1 MKVTTISVR
10 IRDGAYLTAALRKLG
25 EEGHPITAEEYDY
38 GDIDSRPETLTKVLS
53 TLDDTDMLVI
63 WVSGNMEYFKNYSM
77 MLKKAKLRNIL
88 TFVINMNRERADEHR
103 YTFTDPDEDYEILY
117 NYAILGGPSNLRG
130 MGLWMLNR
138 LEGEN
143 NELPEAVMPP
153 AQGVY
158 MKGCSDISL
167 DTHIP

>member
-25 EEGHPITAEEYDY
+25 EEGHAVTAEEYDY
-38 GDIDSRPETLTKVLS
+38 GDIDSSPDTLTRVLD

-63 WVSGNMEYFKNYSM
+63 WVSGNLEYFKNYSM

-88 TFVINMNRERADEHR
+88 TFVFNINRERAEEHR
-103 YTFTDPDEDYEILY
+103 YTFDDPDEDYELLY
-117 NYAILGGPSNLRG
+117 NYALLGGPSNLRG

-138 LEGEN
+138 LENEN
-143 NELPEAVMPP
+143 NELPEAVLPP

-158 MKGCSDISL
+158 VRGCSDISFE
-167 DTHIP
+167 THIP